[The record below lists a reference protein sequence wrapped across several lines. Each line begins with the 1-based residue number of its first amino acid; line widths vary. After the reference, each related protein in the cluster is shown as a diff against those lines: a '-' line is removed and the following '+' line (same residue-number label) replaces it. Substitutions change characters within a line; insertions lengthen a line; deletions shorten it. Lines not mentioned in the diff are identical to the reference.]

1 MQWTAWETG
10 GCLDPWLK
18 WIHVAM
24 LQGADASSGRP
35 QSFHGGSGQRVQRGP
50 CFALEQMPENYRKL
64 VLWKSHVGYF
74 DLKTDKEWCT
84 FAPSAFAVD
93 GMFESEHSLPWPSA
107 RTLHLRSFQPSRQ
120 RNPRNAAAYHVTFL
134 VAEFFQAVI
143 AWKSMPEL
151 LQSLSWHKS
160 PAGKVSP
167 RLT

>member
-1 MQWTAWETG
+1 
-10 GCLDPWLK
+10 
-18 WIHVAM
+18 M

-50 CFALEQMPENYRKL
+50 CFALEQMPENSSCENHRL
-64 VLWKSHVGYF
+64 IKS
-74 DLKTDKEWCT
+74 D
-84 FAPSAFAVD
+84 APSAFAVD
-93 GMFESEHSLPWPSA
+93 GMFESEHSLPSHA

-120 RNPRNAAAYHVTFL
+120 RNPRNHVTFL